1 MSVDPSLTF
10 TMQPLFENSPQQGAT
25 VVTEGGGLEVVDVEH
40 VRDVDAEAWVYGL
53 RREDM

>member
-1 MSVDPSLTF
+1 
-10 TMQPLFENSPQQGAT
+10 MQPLFDNSPQQGAT